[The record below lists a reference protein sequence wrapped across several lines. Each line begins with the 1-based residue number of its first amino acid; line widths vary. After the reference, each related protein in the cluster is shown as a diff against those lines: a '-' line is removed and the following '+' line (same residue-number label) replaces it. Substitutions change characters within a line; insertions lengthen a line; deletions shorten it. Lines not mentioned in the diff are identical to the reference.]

1 MFLFQV
7 IISFLIIFNFPVPV
21 VYNSAIVSFL
31 LASIYYFLTKKNA
44 VSYFS
49 LKYNVH
55 ILIGLGIVILV
66 STFPPILHLTFDF
79 GILKAFILQFS
90 LLIILIYC
98 LPILLGPLKD
108 NTKSNFRTAAKL
120 IVCIFVIQSIIQ
132 VLGFIF
138 PPFAD
143 LIHFFQK
150 ESISRRDYGGIR
162 ALALSGNP
170 FFDLSTGYAVCF
182 LIYTKFI
189 IDIDRTEIKIKNI
202 LFFLILIIGT
212 FFAGRTGFIGLGL
225 TLIAMILYLKPFTFK
240 LFSFLKVLIISL
252 LGVQVVLLLL
262 PSNIRELLF
271 DKLLPFAFEFLYS
284 YLDQGSI
291 TTESTDILSEMYF
304 PISVQTFFFGEGK
317 YIGLNGS
324 YYMYTDAGY
333 MRHILYYGLIGQII
347 LILYQMVF
355 FLKPLGICIR
365 SSFTTQRYND
375 CIFWGGLLVLLFVL
389 HYKGEVIGFMPTVE
403 LMVLLIGVGYLKDE
417 RNNMS
422 ND

>member
-1 MFLFQV
+1 MFLFQL
-7 IISFLIIFNFPVPV
+7 IISFLIIFNFPVPI
-21 VYNSAIVSFL
+21 VYNSAIVAFL

-49 LKYNVH
+49 LKHNVH
-55 ILIGLGIVILV
+55 ILIGLCAVMLV
-66 STFPPILHLTFDF
+66 SIFPPILHFTFDF
-79 GILKAFILQFS
+79 GILKAFVLQFS

-98 LPILLGPLKD
+98 LPILLGPLRD
-108 NTKSNFRTAAKL
+108 NAKSNFNTAAKL
-120 IVCIFVIQSIIQ
+120 ITCIFVVQSFIQ

-143 LIHFFQK
+143 LVHFFQK
-150 ESISRRDYGGIR
+150 ESIARRDYGGIR

-182 LIYTKFI
+182 LIYTKLI
-189 IDIDRTEIKIKNI
+189 VDIDKTEIRIKHI
-202 LFFLILIIGT
+202 LSFLILILGT

-225 TLIAMILYLKPFTFK
+225 TLIVMILYLKPLAFK
-240 LFSFLKVLIISL
+240 FFSFLKVLVISL
-252 LGVQVVLLLL
+252 LGVQIILILL
-262 PSNIRELLF
+262 PSNVRDLLF

-304 PISVQTFFFGEGK
+304 PISIQTFFLGDGK
-317 YIGLNGS
+317 YMGLNGS

-347 LILYQMVF
+347 LILYQLIY
-355 FLKPLGICIR
+355 FLKPLGICIK
-365 SSFTTQRYND
+365 SSFTTKKYND
-375 CIFWGGLLVLLFVL
+375 FIFWVALLVLLFVL
-389 HYKGEVIGFMPTVE
+389 HYKGEIIGFMPTIE
-403 LMVLLIGVGYLKDE
+403 LMILLISVGYIKDE

-422 ND
+422 NG